1 MLNALSPAEKV
12 IVSTAS
18 GSFHVPFLYENSSK
32 ICTCKEFP
40 RSLEEG
46 TLFGSSES
54 HVKTVPKRCR
64 QGFKLRSPITRIG
77 CKRFIVPET
86 LLKLYK
92 RLTKG
97 VKIHQSV
104 AKICRHSFASVP
116 CPFSSLRFC
125 CQLLKT
131 KMVVDNWMSGGSPHC
146 LAWRSSRLQGF
157 FMKAAQ
163 HQVKRVWESKIP
175 DLPGKS
181 KTALHWFLN
190 PSGYQRL
197 E

>member
-12 IVSTAS
+12 IVLQVAHSTCHSSLKILRKYAPARNFPAHLKK
-18 GSFHVPFLYENSSK
+18 GPF
-32 ICTCKEFP
+32 
-40 RSLEEG
+40 
-46 TLFGSSES
+46 SEVLNLMS

-104 AKICRHSFASVP
+104 AKICWHSFASVP
-116 CPFSSLRFC
+116 CPFSSLRSC

-131 KMVVDNWMSGGSPHC
+131 KMVVDNWMSGRSPHC

-163 HQVKRVWESKIP
+163 HQVKRVWSLRYPISQESLKRHCI
-175 DLPGKS
+175 D
-181 KTALHWFLN
+181 F
-190 PSGYQRL
+190 
-197 E
+197 